1 MARPI
6 AHPQTGGAP
15 TTAALAL
22 PAATPLRVYLT
33 LAAGIVCIAF
43 SAIFTRW
50 AEVPGT
56 VSAFY
61 RVAIAAVAL
70 ALPFARSTVRG
81 GARAVRMSPSSGRP
95 SWGVWALAAAAGVFF
110 ALDLALWNTSL
121 FLTPAATATLLG
133 NDAPLIVGLGAL
145 ILFRERLGAIY
156 WLGLALALVG
166 MIIIV
171 GPDVLSHTQLGAG
184 DALALAAGASYG
196 CYLLA
201 TQRIRAHLDTLSSLW
216 VASAA
221 GAVLLLLFTLVRHQA
236 LWGFSARTYVMLLAL
251 GLLIQ
256 VGGWLAINYALGHLP
271 AAVVSVTLLAQ
282 PVLTAIFAVPLLG
295 EALAPA
301 QIVGG
306 CVALAGIYLVNR
318 RGAS

>member
-81 GARAVRMSPSSGRP
+81 ETASPTRTTSGTRSS
-95 SWGVWALAAAAGVFF
+95 
-110 ALDLALWNTSL
+110 
-121 FLTPAATATLLG
+121 
-133 NDAPLIVGLGAL
+133 
-145 ILFRERLGAIY
+145 
-156 WLGLALALVG
+156 
-166 MIIIV
+166 
-171 GPDVLSHTQLGAG
+171 
-184 DALALAAGASYG
+184 
-196 CYLLA
+196 
-201 TQRIRAHLDTLSSLW
+201 SSK
-216 VASAA
+216 
-221 GAVLLLLFTLVRHQA
+221 
-236 LWGFSARTYVMLLAL
+236 
-251 GLLIQ
+251 
-256 VGGWLAINYALGHLP
+256 
-271 AAVVSVTLLAQ
+271 
-282 PVLTAIFAVPLLG
+282 
-295 EALAPA
+295 
-301 QIVGG
+301 
-306 CVALAGIYLVNR
+306 
-318 RGAS
+318 